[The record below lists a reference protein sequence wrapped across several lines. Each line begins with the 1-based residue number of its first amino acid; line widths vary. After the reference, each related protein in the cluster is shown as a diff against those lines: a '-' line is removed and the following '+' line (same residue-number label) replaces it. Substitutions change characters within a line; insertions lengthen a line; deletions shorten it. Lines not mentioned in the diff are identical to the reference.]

1 MKNRFPLKA
10 YRGAILK
17 TAVLLTLVFVMVTA
31 SLPELENIVS
41 SSTNINTALS
51 DDMSLAIKTI
61 KRKEEDT
68 FYLLETIASFIG
80 TDASIT
86 DDDVLAGLKK
96 LVSGKDFYA
105 LEVADET
112 GKAYRSD
119 SIVQDVSLK
128 GYFLAAKS
136 GEKTVSSLYDTITG
150 ARSMVY
156 SMPVYRDREFVG
168 VISCYYHSNFFEGI
182 LYDFIKDYGP
192 DASSWIIQDDG
203 EALLSCGRVAEYKNF
218 YTLLRQSVVKKGMST
233 EQLILQTATEKPGF
247 IAYTR
252 AGQSFYAAHM
262 PVELNGWTLITV
274 VPSEY
279 AALSSE
285 ALQSLVMLLLKL
297 ILVAAAIVLY
307 IFSFVYK
314 KSANMRRSRQE
325 FEALTNNVPGGV
337 FRYRNDERQTL
348 GFLSDG
354 LLHIYGYS
362 LETFRRVFDNSFV
375 NMIYIEDRERV
386 IAEIAKQL
394 AQNGKRKIQYRI
406 IDASGKIRWVYDSG
420 RIVTDKD
427 GNEWFYV
434 VLLDVTRFK
443 SSEEQMR
450 ISEERYRILV
460 EESNSIV
467 LESNS
472 MDGTVFFTPNFKEKF
487 GFVPKV
493 YDDPC
498 MPFPSEMV
506 HPNDLGVLIQM
517 QQQSRDGAN
526 SIAGDLRI
534 RTADGNFVWFSISNH
549 IIRDESGLPV
559 KTISKITDIDAEKK
573 QMEHLEDLT
582 QRDPLTGLYNKTTV
596 RSLVSEHLRQY
607 GGNGM
612 HALLFIDIDNFKA
625 VNDNLGHLFGDKVI
639 TEIAARLKKPFRES
653 DIVGRVGGDE
663 FIVFLKNVRTKRFV
677 FDKAEQICAI
687 FRNAYIG
694 ENGSYKISGSIGI
707 SFSTQA
713 GTTYDAMVD
722 EADQALYYAKEHGK
736 DHYEV
741 FHRDS

>member
-1 MKNRFPLKA
+1 MKNRFSLKA
-10 YRGAILK
+10 YGGVILK
-17 TAVLLTLVFVMVTA
+17 TAVLLTLVFVMVNA

-41 SSTNINTALS
+41 SSTNINVALS

-61 KRKEEDT
+61 RRKEEDT

-86 DDDVLAGLKK
+86 DEDVLAGLKK

-119 SIVQDVSLK
+119 SIVQDISRK
-128 GYFLAAKS
+128 GYFLAAQS
-136 GEKTVSSLYDTITG
+136 GEKTVSSLYDIITD

-156 SMPVYRDREFVG
+156 SMPVYRGEEFVG
-168 VISCYYHSNFFEGI
+168 VISCYYHSDFFERM

-203 EALLSCGRVAEYKNF
+203 EALLSCGRVSEYKNF
-218 YTLLRQSVVKKGMST
+218 YTLLQQAMVKKGMSIQ
-233 EQLILQTATEKPGF
+233 ELIRQTATEAPGF
-247 IAYTR
+247 IAYR
-252 AGQSFYAAHM
+252 QADQDFYAAHM
-262 PVELNGWTLITV
+262 PVGLNGWTLITA

-285 ALQSLVMLLLKL
+285 ALQSLLMLLLRL
-297 ILVAAAIVLY
+297 ILVAAATAIY
-307 IFSFVYK
+307 IFSFEYK
-314 KSANMRRSRQE
+314 KSATMRRSRQE

-362 LETFRRVFDNSFV
+362 LETFRRVFDNSFI
-375 NMIYIEDRERV
+375 NMIYSEDRERV
-386 IAEIAKQL
+386 LAEITKQL

-406 IDASGKIRWVYDSG
+406 MDASGKIRWVYDSG

-443 SSEEQMR
+443 TNEEQVR

-487 GFVPKV
+487 GFEPKV
-493 YDDPC
+493 YDYPC
-498 MPFPSEMV
+498 MLFPSEMV
-506 HPNDLGVLIQM
+506 HPEDLGVLLKM
-517 QQQSRDGAN
+517 QQQSHDGAN
-526 SIAGDLRI
+526 SITGELRI
-534 RTADGNFVWFSISNH
+534 RTADGSFVWFNISNH
-549 IIRDESGLPV
+549 IVRDECGLPV

-596 RSLVSEHLRQY
+596 RRLVSEHLRQY
-607 GGNGM
+607 GGSGM

-677 FDKAEQICAI
+677 YDKAEQICAI

-707 SFSTQA
+707 SFSMQA
-713 GTTYDAMVD
+713 GTTYEAMVD

-741 FHRDS
+741 FHRDH